1 MRRPPTRSCRVRR
14 RRASPRNAC
23 RTQPAPELGPRRRSA
38 GRASPVFHASIP
50 ETCIMKTHL
59 LITSG
64 ILLAAL
70 SIVPFPAHAKTMK
83 ECAAQWKDMK
93 AANQT
98 AGMKYRDF
106 SKQCMSGEAAPAA
119 GTAPATAAPAPAAPP
134 AAGTTPAAAPAAK
147 PSPGHE
153 AMVARE
159 RTCGAEWKADKA
171 AGKIQEGMKWPQ
183 YWSACNKRKK
193 AEGM

>member
-1 MRRPPTRSCRVRR
+1 
-14 RRASPRNAC
+14 
-23 RTQPAPELGPRRRSA
+23 
-38 GRASPVFHASIP
+38 
-50 ETCIMKTHL
+50 MKTYL
-59 LITSG
+59 LTATG

-70 SIVPFPAHAKTMK
+70 SAAPFPAHAKTMK
-83 ECAAQWKDMK
+83 ECAAQWKEMK

-119 GTAPATAAPAPAAPP
+119 GAAPAATAPAAETTA
-134 AAGTTPAAAPAAK
+134 PAAAPAAQPAEK
-147 PSPGHE
+147 PAAKPVSKGRE
-153 AMVARE
+153 AMIARE
-159 RTCGAEWKADKA
+159 RACGAEWKADKA
-171 AGKIQEGMKWPQ
+171 AGKIQAGMKWPQ